1 MQRTYRGDAMR
12 GLIAPIVPRPMS
24 GIAAA
29 LERLLGLGAIRDC
42 ERCGEPRV
50 VVSEERIATY
60 PPVFE
65 LGSRCTGCGLIFHV
79 RQAFDR
85 LE

>member
-1 MQRTYRGDAMR
+1 MR
-12 GLIAPIVPRPMS
+12 VLIAPTERIRRTGV
-24 GIAAA
+24 AAA
-29 LERLLGLGAIRDC
+29 LERLLGLGAIPDC

-50 VVSEERIATY
+50 VVSEERIAVY

-79 RQAFDR
+79 RRAFDR
-85 LE
+85 LD

>member
-1 MQRTYRGDAMR
+1 MR
-12 GLIAPIVPRPMS
+12 VLIAPTEQIR
-24 GIAAA
+24 
-29 LERLLGLGAIRDC
+29 RL
-42 ERCGEPRV
+42 
-50 VVSEERIATY
+50 SEERIAVN

-85 LE
+85 LD

>member
-1 MQRTYRGDAMR
+1 MARTYRGDAMR
-12 GLIAPIVPRPMS
+12 GLITPIAQPRTT

-50 VVSEERIATY
+50 VVSEARIAVY

-65 LGSRCTGCGLIFHV
+65 LGCRCTGCGFIFHV
-79 RQAFDR
+79 RRAFDR
-85 LE
+85 LD